1 MVKANDIRSAIG
13 KYLARD
19 FSFDSF
25 ENWMI
30 ANTRGIQSWGDSQS
44 KYLAYS
50 VDLLISEYLI
60 SESGKINEN
69 VLREELQSLANTFLT
84 VQNFIVV
91 SGTSTNSV
99 APLGLKNRPVDRLFV
114 GAFESLTPH

>member
-1 MVKANDIRSAIG
+1 MVTADDIRSAIG
-13 KYLARD
+13 NYLAGD

-30 ANTRGIQSWGDSQS
+30 ANTRGIHNWGDSQT

-50 VDLLISEYLI
+50 VDLQVSEYLV
-60 SESGKINEN
+60 SENGQITETT
-69 VLREELQSLANTFLT
+69 LRDELQSLANTFLS

-99 APLGLKNRPVDRLFV
+99 APLGLKTLPVDRLFV
-114 GAFESLTPH
+114 GAFESLVPR